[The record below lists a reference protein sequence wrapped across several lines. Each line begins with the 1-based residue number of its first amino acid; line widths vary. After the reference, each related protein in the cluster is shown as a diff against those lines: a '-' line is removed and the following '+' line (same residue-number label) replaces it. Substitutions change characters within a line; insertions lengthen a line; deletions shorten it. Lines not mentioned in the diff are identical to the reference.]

1 MPLPKQADL
10 PVAPNRAAAPPITPS
25 QPSYEQQQI
34 RLQQQQIELLRSAVA
49 QRKRG
54 FLGWSWL
61 VLRIVLGLIVA
72 VLVLVPVTQCS
83 MREYE
88 ANKNGNTLSR

>member
-1 MPLPKQADL
+1 MPLPKQSEL

-49 QRKRG
+49 QRSRG
-54 FLGWSWL
+54 VFGWMWLG
-61 VLRIVLGLIVA
+61 VRIVVGVLMALII
-72 VLVLVPVTQCS
+72 LIPVTQCS
-83 MREYE
+83 LREYE